1 MEFFSSKTMYIP
13 VFACKMGFSVP
24 IQPKNQDLSY
34 KTHTES
40 GVVLEGKKNN
50 NNILMQK

>member
-13 VFACKMGFSVP
+13 VPVFACKMRFSVP

-40 GVVLEGKKNN
+40 GVVLEEKKTTTTS
-50 NNILMQK
+50 